1 MQDLKQTQAAKN
13 GAATQPAFKI
23 VVTGDV
29 MTEWRLAQSKVR
41 NPAQHAA
48 LFDSAN
54 HMGPY
59 VKAIGAA
66 SIAEILVRMLAG
78 LPNVLVGEPR
88 PKVLSPTGWG
98 LELRTEDRYWG
109 SYVVCAQFPKK
120 RGNDDDVVWR
130 IKQKLGV
137 DRNDPL
143 EALANLSPA
152 DDGDASLVVVNQSIG
167 DDTRGFMAHW
177 TAWPESLRNP
187 RPDAWLLIEWSRPR
201 LAPDTPFWKFVSGPE
216 RFGGRIVVVVTV
228 EDLRVAGLRIS
239 RGLSWER
246 TVTQLFEKVKQLWTC
261 DDAPR
266 NGPLC
271 GCAHLVVSFGTSG
284 AVIFSKTNGI
294 VTAKLVYDPHYVEGA
309 WAEQY
314 EGTMSGFT
322 RCLTA
327 GIALEMIRARGNLT
341 CLEPIGAKA
350 GIIAARRVLE
360 VGFIPIGRRG
370 LGDTELPKDLRF
382 PSSLIARVL
391 RSIVAEAKVADQVEK
406 IAEKLRVAFDER
418 ATLIDEASFK
428 SRVFTTLSGIEFDT
442 DALTDEL
449 ERIYDDWVES
459 EANPAA
465 YLQALEDE
473 DDVDDF
479 EKWKRL
485 VEQRLVDRTLLFISP
500 DREAIAAAGKLE
512 VASVDE
518 RTAFDTWSI
527 LDSVLS
533 KDYEDTPAAAR
544 VLEECDKVVQ
554 YGEDAIRFPFP
565 TTRFGDLFV
574 TNRVELE
581 SLTAVRELMVNYVQ
595 SNMPTPLSIAVFGP
609 PGSGKSFGIKQL
621 AKGIAGGRYS
631 RIETRT
637 FNLSQFNGPEALAV
651 ALQQVRDDGLSGK
664 MPLVFWDEFDTKHD
678 GGMGWLRYF
687 LAPMQDGK
695 YQDGSA
701 VYYVGRAI
709 FVFAGGTHATMAEFI
724 RKAKV
729 DEHEAERYSPTAIA
743 EKVPDF
749 VSRLKGFVD
758 VPTLDYSVEKFGQ
771 NERIVID
778 AATALRRAYLL
789 RSFLEDSA
797 GDLEETVPHKQD
809 SALQPVLRKRLN
821 VDPGV
826 VAAFLRVKSFRF
838 GARSME
844 AIVKMSALSGKIR
857 YDRSSLPPDNQLNLH
872 VNAEAFVDFAKRE
885 WPG

>member
-1 MQDLKQTQAAKN
+1 MQDLEQPQVAKN
-13 GAATQPAFKI
+13 GALTTAFKI
-23 VVTGDV
+23 VVTGDII
-29 MTEWRLAQSKVR
+29 TEWRFAQSKVR

-66 SIAEILVRMLAG
+66 SLAEILVRMLAG
-78 LPNVLVGEPR
+78 LPSVVVGEPR
-88 PKVLSPTGWG
+88 PEVQSPTGWG
-98 LELRTEDRYWG
+98 MELRTEDRYWG
-109 SYVVCAQFPKK
+109 SYVVCAQYPKK
-120 RGNDDDVVWR
+120 RGNDDEVVWR

-137 DRNDPL
+137 DRKDPHEPL
-143 EALANLSPA
+143 INLSTG
-152 DDGDASLVVVNQSIG
+152 DKGDAALVVVNQSIG

-187 RPDAWLLIEWSRPR
+187 RSDAWLLIEWSRPR
-201 LAPDTPFWKFVSGPE
+201 LAPDTDFWKFVSAPE
-216 RFGGRIVVVVTV
+216 RFGGRIVVVATV
-228 EDLRVAGLRIS
+228 EDLRLAGLRIS

-246 TVTQLFEKVKQLWTC
+246 TVAQLFEKVQQLWRC
-261 DDAPR
+261 DDDAPK

-271 GCAHLVVSFGTSG
+271 GCAHLVVSFETSG
-284 AVIFSKTNGI
+284 AVIFSKANEI
-294 VTAKLVYDPHYVEGA
+294 VTAKLIYDPQYVEGG

-327 GIALEMIRARGNLT
+327 GIALAMIRARGNLT
-341 CLEPIGAKA
+341 TLDPAGAKA
-350 GIIAARRVLE
+350 GVIAARRVLE

-370 LGDTELPKDLRF
+370 LGDTELPMDLRF
-382 PSSLIARVL
+382 PASVIARVL
-391 RSIVAEAKVADQVEK
+391 RSIVAEAKVADEVEK
-406 IAEKLRVAFDER
+406 IAERLRAAFAEGG
-418 ATLIDEASFK
+418 TLIDKSSFK
-428 SRVFTTLSGIEFDT
+428 SQVLTTLGGLEFDT
-442 DALTDEL
+442 KALTEEL
-449 ERIYDDWVES
+449 DRIYDDWVAL
-459 EANPAA
+459 EANPIA
-465 YLQALEDE
+465 YRQALEDE
-473 DDVDDF
+473 DDIDDF
-479 EKWKRL
+479 DKWRQL
-485 VEQRLVDRTLLFISP
+485 VEQRLVDRTLLFVSP
-500 DREAIAAAGKLE
+500 DREAIAAASKLE

-518 RTAFDTWSI
+518 RTAIDQWSI
-527 LDSVLS
+527 LDSVLP

-544 VLEECDKVVQ
+544 ILEECDKVVQ
-554 YGEDAIRFPFP
+554 YGDAIRFPFP

-724 RKAKV
+724 RKAKLN
-729 DEHEAERYSPTAIA
+729 ENEAAGYSPTAIA

-749 VSRLKGFVD
+749 VSRLKGYVD
-758 VPTLDYSVEKFGQ
+758 VPPLDYAVEK

-809 SALQPVLRKRLN
+809 GALQPVLRKRLN

-872 VNAEAFVDFAKRE
+872 VNAEAFVDFAKRD
-885 WPG
+885 WPV